1 MRACVEGRIGT
12 AWALRLNELVAI
24 DDEESLT
31 GVGLSI
37 LRGKAPPSLLYPLEA
52 ILGSFEIIP
61 RSKATVPRSHSSASV
76 CVCPLRV
83 W

>member
-1 MRACVEGRIGT
+1 MTRSLQGRPSHRRVPGRRWSPRMRACVEGRIGT

-37 LRGKAPPSLLYPLEA
+37 LRGKAPRHYCIRWRRYLEV
-52 ILGSFEIIP
+52 
-61 RSKATVPRSHSSASV
+61 SK
-76 CVCPLRV
+76 
-83 W
+83 